1 MKRRQEMMGLKDLF
15 IVQLVLGLVF
25 VASGLAI
32 NLIQLIT
39 CVLWPIN
46 RQLYRCINTRLSYS
60 LWSKLV
66 MLLEWWSGTECTLF
80 LEQSSTLEKLGK
92 EHAII
97 ILNHKYE
104 INFLCGWT
112 MAERFWILGVRG
124 GT

>member
-1 MKRRQEMMGLKDLF
+1 MGLKDVF

-66 MLLEWWSGTECTLF
+66 MLLERWSGTECTLF

-92 EHAII
+92 EQAII

-104 INFLCGWT
+104 IDFLCGWT
-112 MAERFWILGVRG
+112 TWPSASGSWG
-124 GT
+124 